1 MLLDILSIIDL
12 RFIAMVMFGSFAG
25 LLVGA
30 LPGLSVSMATALL
43 VSITYGWDVT
53 DAFACIMGV
62 YMVGVYSGAV
72 SAILIRIPGAPSSIA
87 TTLDGYPM
95 AKQGKAY
102 EALML
107 ATVYSF
113 IGGLVGMLT
122 LAFTAKPIAKL
133 ALEFQQID
141 YFLLAVLGMT
151 CVVSLSGD
159 NMIRGFISAI
169 IGILLSLIGTD
180 SMNGMLRLT
189 FGVANLGAGVPVV
202 PAIIGLFGFAE
213 VLDQIKTRNYLPTS
227 GKFIRQK
234 VHPLRHFI
242 KRPIL
247 VIRSAI
253 IGTLIGVLPGAGGPI
268 AALISYDTAKRS
280 IPDPEVPFGEGAPE
294 GIIASE
300 TANNAVVGGALI
312 PLLTLAVP
320 GDAVTAIM
328 LAVFYLHGM
337 NPGPLLM
344 TRQPEIFNTIVT
356 GGLVA
361 TFAVLLLGIVFA
373 PMLARVIQVK
383 KSRLMAVVA
392 VLCFIGAFAT
402 ESNMFHVVIMIVVGA
417 VAVVLKEF
425 HYPIAPIVLGMVL
438 GSLMDTSLR
447 RAASVASASDHM
459 LLTMFNRPLSL
470 ILLALIVFMILFSVP
485 AVKNGW
491 QKLKGKVFAKKG

>member
-1 MLLDILSIIDL
+1 MTSLLSIITP
-12 RFIAMVMFGSFAG
+12 RFILMVFFGATAG

-43 VSITYGWDVT
+43 VSITYGWNVT

-87 TTLDGYPM
+87 TTLDGYPLSQ
-95 AKQGKAY
+95 KGRAY

-113 IGGLVGMLT
+113 IGGMVGMIT
-122 LAFTAKPIAKL
+122 LAVSAKPIAKL
-133 ALEFQQID
+133 ALSFQQID
-141 YFLLAVLGMT
+141 YFLLALLGMT
-151 CVVSLSGD
+151 CVVSLSSK
-159 NMIRGFISAI
+159 NLLRGLTSAI
-169 IGILLSLIGTD
+169 IGILLSLVGTD
-180 SMNGMLRLT
+180 SMNGLLKFT
-189 FGVANLGAGVPVV
+189 FGIFELGGGVPVV

-213 VLDQIKTRNYLPTS
+213 ILDQIKTKNYAPIA
-227 GKFIRQK
+227 GDFIRQK
-234 VHPLRHFI
+234 CRPLKYF
-242 KRPIL
+242 KKNPLL

-280 IPDPEVPFGEGAPE
+280 IKDPEVPFGEGAPE

-312 PLLTLAVP
+312 PLLTLAIP
-320 GDAVTAIM
+320 GDSVTAIM

-344 TRQPEIFNTIVT
+344 TRQPEIFSTIVIA
-356 GGLVA
+356 GIIA
-361 TFAVLLLGIVFA
+361 TFAVLLLGILCA
-373 PMLARVIQVK
+373 PLLAKVIRVK

-392 VLCFIGAFAT
+392 LLCFIGAFAT
-402 ESNMFHVVIMIVVGA
+402 ASDMFHVWIMLVVG
-417 VAVVLKEF
+417 VLALILKAF
-425 HYPIAPIVLGMVL
+425 DYPIAPVVLGMVL
-438 GSLMDTSLR
+438 GPLMDTSLR
-447 RAASVASASDHM
+447 RAVSVALVKDN
-459 LLTMFNRPLSL
+459 MFIALFHRPLTI
-470 ILLALIVFMILFSVP
+470 ILLIAIVAMILFSIP
-485 AVKNGW
+485 AVKELPK
-491 QKLKGKVFAKKG
+491 KLKARKEQSK